1 LIAPCHDHRDQGD
14 STGDESEAGVRTVI
28 VETILPR
35 ALERLAIIEAEA
47 PVREAA
53 ALMSEPHTDLIV
65 VCEQGHMVGVLT
77 KTDIVGQIGRCGEV
91 GCTARVDSIMTRDV
105 TYCRTHEALLDVWSV
120 MRERGLQRVPILDE
134 AHRPLGIIYAREAL
148 QALLSE
154 SETEDKLLRDYIS
167 GVGYR

>member
-1 LIAPCHDHRDQGD
+1 M
-14 STGDESEAGVRTVI
+14 I
-28 VETILPR
+28 VKNLLPR
-35 ALERLAIIEAEA
+35 ALERLAITEAKA

-53 ALMSEPHTDLIV
+53 ALMSKPHTDLIV
-65 VCEQGHMVGVLT
+65 VCEQGDMVGVLT
-77 KTDIVGQIGRCGEV
+77 KTDIVGQIGRCMGA

-120 MRERGLQRVPILDE
+120 MRERGLQRIPILDE
-134 AHRPLGIIYAREAL
+134 ARRPLGIIYAREAL

-154 SETEDKLLRDYIS
+154 SENEDELLRDYIS